1 MSWDKRLDRPVVL
14 PDGKTLRTLEDA
26 RRHILTLPKSEHETT
41 AWQVAIEALL
51 IAAEKR
57 DPEPEFRNR
66 GKPDP
71 KIAPP
76 SQGRHRLQDGA
87 MTRPH
92 MQRRLEAG
100 HTPPRMSNI
109 DHDRSKKNPRA

>member
-1 MSWDKRLDRPVVL
+1 MSWDRRLDRPVVL

-51 IAAEKR
+51 IAAEKPN
-57 DPEPEFRNR
+57 PEPKFPTR
-66 GKPDP
+66 GKADP

-76 SQGRHRLQDGA
+76 SQGRHSLQDGA

-92 MQRRLEAG
+92 MQRRSW
-100 HTPPRMSNI
+100 R
-109 DHDRSKKNPRA
+109 RSISRQE

>member
-57 DPEPEFRNR
+57 DPEPEFPNR

-76 SQGRHRLQDGA
+76 KGA
-87 MTRPH
+87 T
-92 MQRRLEAG
+92 AY
-100 HTPPRMSNI
+100 RMV
-109 DHDRSKKNPRA
+109 R